1 MRYLWRCS
9 RAWFGL
15 VRSSNAASSRPTS
28 RGGPTLDDVAEQ
40 IRATGITAN
49 LLSTDYGQPETP
61 TPVSA
66 LVRFLEALAER
77 GFSKD
82 ELRRLGGTNS
92 ADLLGV
98 G

>member
-1 MRYLWRCS
+1 VQQS
-9 RAWFGL
+9 L
-15 VRSSNAASSRPTS
+15 VRAGALLERCLVSTDEQ
-28 RGGPTLDDVAEQ
+28 GGPTLDDVAEQ

-49 LLSTDYGQPETP
+49 LLSTDYGQPENP
-61 TPVSA
+61 TPVSG

-82 ELRRLGGTNS
+82 ELRRLGGTNN
-92 ADLLGV
+92 ADLLGA